1 MASIIALV
9 VEWQLAHPD
18 VDVEECR
25 QWLLSEP
32 TREQVEVLL
41 SKFVKKP
48 FVKKKGK
55 QQQQQG

>member
-32 TREQVEVLL
+32 TRAEVEVLL